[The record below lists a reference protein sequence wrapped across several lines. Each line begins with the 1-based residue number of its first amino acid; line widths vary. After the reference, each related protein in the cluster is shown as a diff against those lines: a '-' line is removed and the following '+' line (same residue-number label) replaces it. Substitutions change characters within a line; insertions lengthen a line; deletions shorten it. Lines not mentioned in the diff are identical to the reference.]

1 MISQQVSILMVGPS
15 RTVDG
20 ELLEVNDRDVAV
32 AVSASPGS
40 IMDTVFY
47 PWQAIHWL
55 SLNESDEREFR
66 EAKRTG
72 AQRPLGALL
81 VRCL

>member
-20 ELLEVNDRDVAV
+20 ELLEVNDRGVAV
-32 AVSASPGS
+32 AVPAS

-55 SLNESDEREFR
+55 SLNEPDER
-66 EAKRTG
+66 
-72 AQRPLGALL
+72 
-81 VRCL
+81 V

>member
-1 MISQQVSILMVGPS
+1 MEVVGPYLRTMISQQVSILMVGPS

-20 ELLEVNDRDVAV
+20 ELLEVNDRGVAV
-32 AVSASPGS
+32 AVPASPGS

-55 SLNESDEREFR
+55 SLDESDER
-66 EAKRTG
+66 A
-72 AQRPLGALL
+72 
-81 VRCL
+81 